1 MAHSSILTIL
11 AISFERYYAICR
23 PLQAGYKCTKHRAII
38 IIVINWIIAL
48 LSTLP
53 MLSITQ
59 LSTAEFIDGSL
70 VTVCSNS
77 LQQGWHPIY
86 YGVIFVTFFLIPFL
100 ILLAIYILI
109 ARKLTSDSKSLSNSL
124 NSCSISLRSIKHQSK
139 IRRQVVLMLASVCV
153 TFFICLLPFRVMT
166 LWIIFST
173 PEEIL
178 NIGMDT
184 YYILLFVSRILLYV
198 NSSANPILYNLISS
212 KFRSAFIKVLKIQTS
227 VQFIRRSYDHSV
239 LSDKTSTTYT
249 TNTKN
254 SLKLTKSSSLKNAYS
269 HQPTTGSGTGGT
281 SPAAVTVATGGGH
294 GHSNGHSTH
303 GQGQNETNIIINH
316 SNTNNRHGHN
326 NLMTHYHSHH
336 PHSQVHHHQH
346 QHHNHNNLTSEKHVS
361 HGQIINS
368 HINNNHTHHPYG
380 HHAHPHP
387 HVNVIAS
394 PYSATP
400 ILLHESSSNAKTA
413 NSTSSSVDVPST
425 KGGVA
430 TFVPVAIKA
439 TQTPIP

>member
-153 TFFICLLPFRVMT
+153 TFFICLLPFRLMT

-173 PEEIL
+173 PEDIL

-212 KFRSAFIKVLKIQTS
+212 KFRSAFIKVLKIQNS

-254 SLKLTKSSSLKNAYS
+254 SLKLTKSSSLKNGHS
-269 HQPTTGSGTGGT
+269 H
-281 SPAAVTVATGGGH
+281 GH
-294 GHSNGHSTH
+294 GHNNGHSTLI
-303 GQGQNETNIIINH
+303 QGQNETNVIINH
-316 SNTNNRHGHN
+316 ANTNRHNTNGRN
-326 NLMTHYHSHH
+326 FMTH
-336 PHSQVHHHQH
+336 
-346 QHHNHNNLTSEKHVS
+346 HNNLTSEKLAS
-361 HGQIINS
+361 HGQIINNHS

-380 HHAHPHP
+380 HH
-387 HVNVIAS
+387 VNVIAS
-394 PYSATP
+394 YSVSP
-400 ILLHESSSNAKTA
+400 ILLHESSLNVAK
-413 NSTSSSVDVPST
+413 STNGNSVDVPSKT
-425 KGGVA
+425 VP
-430 TFVPVAIKA
+430 FVPIAIKSS
-439 TQTPIP
+439 QTRIA

>member
-38 IIVINWIIAL
+38 IIIVNWIIAL
-48 LSTLP
+48 FSTLP

-86 YGVIFVTFFLIPFL
+86 YGVIFVTFFLIPFM

-153 TFFICLLPFRVMT
+153 TFFICLLPFRLMT

-173 PEEIL
+173 PEDIL

-254 SLKLTKSSSLKNAYS
+254 SLKLTKSSSLKNG
-269 HQPTTGSGTGGT
+269 HNH
-281 SPAAVTVATGGGH
+281 GH
-294 GHSNGHSTH
+294 GHTNGHSTLA
-303 GQGQNETNIIINH
+303 QGQQNTDTNVIINQAN
-316 SNTNNRHGHN
+316 NTNNRPIHGHN
-326 NLMTHYHSHH
+326 FMTH
-336 PHSQVHHHQH
+336 
-346 QHHNHNNLTSEKHVS
+346 HNDLMSEKNPS
-361 HGQIINS
+361 TRSQIINS

-380 HHAHPHP
+380 HN
-387 HVNVIAS
+387 VNVTMA
-394 PYSATP
+394 PA
-400 ILLHESSSNAKTA
+400 ILSSHESSSNSMSKAPG
-413 NSTSSSVDVPST
+413 NVDVSSNAVP
-425 KGGVA
+425 
-430 TFVPVAIKA
+430 FVTVAIKA
-439 TQTPIP
+439 TQATRIG